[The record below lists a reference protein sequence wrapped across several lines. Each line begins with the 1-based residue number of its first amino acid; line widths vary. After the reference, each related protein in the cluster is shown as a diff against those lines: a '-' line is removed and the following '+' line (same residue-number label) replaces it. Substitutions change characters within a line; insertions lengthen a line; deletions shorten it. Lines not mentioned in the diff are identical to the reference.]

1 MIMSQAKMFNF
12 FPGSV
17 DANSIIRILPSF
29 VGRYKHN
36 YIPHCNLWI
45 NGLYFGIANS
55 RQKQCLT
62 IDTRDIN
69 DLGPVKFRTQA
80 DSNIEKKFA
89 IITETKKTGFNSF
102 LAVKKKQRL
111 FLK

>member
-1 MIMSQAKMFNF
+1 MDYTLESLIQDKNN
-12 FPGSV
+12 V
-17 DANSIIRILPSF
+17 
-29 VGRYKHN
+29 
-36 YIPHCNLWI
+36 
-45 NGLYFGIANS
+45 
-55 RQKQCLT
+55 LT

>member
-1 MIMSQAKMFNF
+1 MDYTLESLIQDKNN
-12 FPGSV
+12 V
-17 DANSIIRILPSF
+17 
-29 VGRYKHN
+29 
-36 YIPHCNLWI
+36 
-45 NGLYFGIANS
+45 
-55 RQKQCLT
+55 LT
-62 IDTRDIN
+62 TDTRDIN

-80 DSNIEKKFA
+80 DSSIEKKFA